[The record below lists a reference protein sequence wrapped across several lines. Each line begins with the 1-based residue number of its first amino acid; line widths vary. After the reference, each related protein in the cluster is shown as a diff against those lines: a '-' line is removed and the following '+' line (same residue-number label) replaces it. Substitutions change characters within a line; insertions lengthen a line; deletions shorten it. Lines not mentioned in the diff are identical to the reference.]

1 MDYVGYYVHDLEFR
15 SVVVKMQT
23 PLEMCLSAALAGFS
37 PPDPERPF
45 TYMDICSGDG
55 TTLNALALLNPE
67 SQFYGVDFNPQHIA
81 HARTTAEK
89 YGLKNVHFLEMNI
102 GNLNP
107 QDFPDFDFITIN
119 GAYSWLEDPLREK
132 VLDFVGEK
140 LKERGLFYVE
150 YMALPGRV
158 SIAPLWKLIQWMVP
172 FDKFPDGRE
181 RAKKGLYYLKLL
193 AKRGMFYLQ
202 ANPPAARAAQF
213 YLTSTQSDEYFIDH
227 FAHNAMASGFRPMF
241 FYEMLSDVRK
251 RGLDFVGSV
260 DPSLNETELS
270 VPPSQVP
277 TFFEITEPEL
287 VETVKDFIRNTMD
300 RRDLFSK
307 NPVKDQ
313 AEAVKFLK
321 EKAKLFPSS
330 PLTEIPRVL
339 PIIGGHRIPLKG
351 PVYDK
356 VFELFENG
364 RDYITLEDLG
374 SVPEKQLLKALV
386 RVLATGHFVAS
397 LKEPAKFDENKT
409 GKVTIEP
416 EMNRMFLE
424 KAFDSFIQTVLISEH
439 TRGGA
444 VVLNP
449 FEVVA
454 VLSFVEEGGSD
465 SLEEAVSKK
474 IAGIT
479 KPIQTL
485 QGQKPANTL
494 NKEEVKQLV
503 EIIKRRKI
511 PLLFKLG
518 ILKELC

>member
-1 MDYVGYYVHDLEFR
+1 
-15 SVVVKMQT
+15 
-23 PLEMCLSAALAGFS
+23 
-37 PPDPERPF
+37 
-45 TYMDICSGDG
+45 
-55 TTLNALALLNPE
+55 
-67 SQFYGVDFNPQHIA
+67 
-81 HARTTAEK
+81 
-89 YGLKNVHFLEMNI
+89 
-102 GNLNP
+102 
-107 QDFPDFDFITIN
+107 
-119 GAYSWLEDPLREK
+119 
-132 VLDFVGEK
+132 
-140 LKERGLFYVE
+140 
-150 YMALPGRV
+150 
-158 SIAPLWKLIQWMVP
+158 
-172 FDKFPDGRE
+172 
-181 RAKKGLYYLKLL
+181 
-193 AKRGMFYLQ
+193 
-202 ANPPAARAAQF
+202 
-213 YLTSTQSDEYFIDH
+213 
-227 FAHNAMASGFRPMF
+227 
-241 FYEMLSDVRK
+241 
-251 RGLDFVGSV
+251 
-260 DPSLNETELS
+260 
-270 VPPSQVP
+270 
-277 TFFEITEPEL
+277 
-287 VETVKDFIRNTMD
+287 
-300 RRDLFSK
+300 
-307 NPVKDQ
+307 
-313 AEAVKFLK
+313 
-321 EKAKLFPSS
+321 
-330 PLTEIPRVL
+330 
-339 PIIGGHRIPLKG
+339 
-351 PVYDK
+351 